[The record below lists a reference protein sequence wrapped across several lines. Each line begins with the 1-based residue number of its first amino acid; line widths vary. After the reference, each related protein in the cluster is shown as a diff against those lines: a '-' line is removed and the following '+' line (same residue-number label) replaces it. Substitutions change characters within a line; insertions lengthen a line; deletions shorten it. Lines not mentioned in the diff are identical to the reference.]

1 VTRGFETMTP
11 DRSLR
16 TAELSERCRPLRLR
30 STQQHDGALTV
41 LAMGGHLVRDGVA
54 ELERLCQGVI
64 GPLALDLTDLQHVEA
79 EGLVR
84 LNALADT
91 GAPRRGVAPSIA
103 RLLGRARR

>member
-1 VTRGFETMTP
+1 MTP
-11 DRSLR
+11 ARSLR
-16 TAELSERCRPLRLR
+16 TAGLSERCRPLRLR

-41 LAMGGHLVRDGVA
+41 IAMDGHLVRDGVA

-64 GPLALDLTDLQHVEA
+64 GPLALDLTDLQHLDA

-84 LNALADT
+84 LTARADT